1 MKGIIFFLLL
11 TLLILEF
18 TSKEYNNNIETK
30 KPGYHFCG
38 ADYLN
43 FKIQK
48 SSNSVIK
55 NINLKARKLSTDYQ
69 PIRIFVDTTYLEEQA
84 KNIEGM
90 ENKLPNIKMALN
102 KAVEGMGKLL
112 EVEPFENNVYTKLTS
127 ELFMNH
133 SIYNWDKQLNNTEK
147 ISLDYDYVLL
157 TRFEVVS
164 DGFPNGV
171 LAAAM
176 PILLEELTNRPIV
189 GIMMVSSNL
198 NFFQN
203 ENSEKYFSNVFIHE
217 LTHGFG
223 FLSGAFPYFPGGTEN
238 TLLSKTDR
246 YGISRTYIKTKKVVE
261 FAKKYFGCSSLE
273 GVEVENQGT
282 GGSVGSH
289 WEGRILLG
297 EYMTSETY
305 EDEVTISEFTLSLLE
320 DSGWYKVNYYTGGL
334 FRFGKNK
341 GCNFL
346 DEYCLQYDQN
356 YGFYTNFK
364 DEFFPPQMQ
373 NCPSC
378 TTGRQSRAYN
388 LLGVWANEFVNE
400 FYSFLPYHDQFSVY
414 GGQLYSADFC
424 PVNYHINLEYTNSY
438 FVGNCKIGNGNYGNY
453 IYYLNSTGDGEN
465 FHPNKELPKELG
477 EKYSDNSFCM
487 MSNLVQNGDN
497 SIYGTIFHPMCFPSY
512 CSSSSLT
519 ILIYDQ
525 YIVCPKQG
533 GNVEVEGYTGKLHCP
548 DYNLICTGTAMCNDL
563 YDCIDKKSEPKN
575 NSYIYDYSPLT
586 TQSYFDIDNVP
597 ILVAGELA
605 DDGICPKFCVQCLEN
620 KKCKKCLNEYNLI
633 GVKENDDQPIICDN
647 IIDISKGYYLK
658 DNVYYLCHKNCEK
671 CSSGPIS
678 DLEMNCDKCK
688 EDFIYNKETKNCEP
702 KNEEEE
708 EGEEEKEE
716 KDEKEEEEKENDDN
730 QKDKDSKGNSFGI
743 IIGII
748 AVVVVI
754 LIIVVVFV
762 FLRKNRLYSNDV
774 EKSVSQ
780 HNEGT
785 LYG

>member
-1 MKGIIFFLLL
+1 
-11 TLLILEF
+11 
-18 TSKEYNNNIETK
+18 
-30 KPGYHFCG
+30 
-38 ADYLN
+38 
-43 FKIQK
+43 
-48 SSNSVIK
+48 
-55 NINLKARKLSTDYQ
+55 
-69 PIRIFVDTTYLEEQA
+69 
-84 KNIEGM
+84 
-90 ENKLPNIKMALN
+90 
-102 KAVEGMGKLL
+102 
-112 EVEPFENNVYTKLTS
+112 
-127 ELFMNH
+127 
-133 SIYNWDKQLNNTEK
+133 
-147 ISLDYDYVLL
+147 
-157 TRFEVVS
+157 
-164 DGFPNGV
+164 
-171 LAAAM
+171 
-176 PILLEELTNRPIV
+176 
-189 GIMMVSSNL
+189 
-198 NFFQN
+198 
-203 ENSEKYFSNVFIHE
+203 
-217 LTHGFG
+217 
-223 FLSGAFPYFPGGTEN
+223 
-238 TLLSKTDR
+238 
-246 YGISRTYIKTKKVVE
+246 
-261 FAKKYFGCSSLE
+261 
-273 GVEVENQGT
+273 
-282 GGSVGSH
+282 
-289 WEGRILLG
+289 
-297 EYMTSETY
+297 
-305 EDEVTISEFTLSLLE
+305 
-320 DSGWYKVNYYTGGL
+320 
-334 FRFGKNK
+334 
-341 GCNFL
+341 
-346 DEYCLQYDQN
+346 
-356 YGFYTNFK
+356 
-364 DEFFPPQMQ
+364 
-373 NCPSC
+373 
-378 TTGRQSRAYN
+378 
-388 LLGVWANEFVNE
+388 
-400 FYSFLPYHDQFSVY
+400 
-414 GGQLYSADFC
+414 
-424 PVNYHINLEYTNSY
+424 
-438 FVGNCKIGNGNYGNY
+438 
-453 IYYLNSTGDGEN
+453 
-465 FHPNKELPKELG
+465 
-477 EKYSDNSFCM
+477 
-487 MSNLVQNGDN
+487 MS
-497 SIYGTIFHPMCFPSY
+497 FPSY

-548 DYNLICTGTAMCNDL
+548 DYNLICTGTVMCNDL